1 MAILTRKRLQALLR
15 PTPGPCISL
24 YIPTHRRRP
33 ESDQDPIRFRNA
45 LREAE
50 RLLSDR
56 HPPAT
61 VKALLDPVVALATT
75 EFWRYQSHGL
85 AVLRSPE
92 VLEEFRLPGVVPE
105 LVVVADSFHVRPL
118 IRLLNANRPF
128 FVLAIS
134 QNAAQLFE
142 GSPDSLEPMGVPGMP
157 GSMEEFATGKGA
169 ARFVG
174 AHATSRGGETRQGRA
189 AGGSED
195 SGPEKLLQYF
205 RAIDRA
211 VVRVLRQSEG
221 PVILAGVE
229 RYLPLYREITRLKR
243 LAESMIP
250 GSPDAVGAQHLHA
263 GALAIARQ
271 AAEATADVAI
281 QKFERAAGRGR
292 ACDRLDDIVR
302 AAKRGSVRRLL
313 VARGVHVWGTLDP
326 TTGQVV
332 RTETQQGSRDDDV
345 LDDVAEAV
353 LAHGGEVHSL
363 PAERMPRAAEAVAEL
378 R

>member
-56 HPPAT
+56 HSPAAIR
-61 VKALLDPVVALATT
+61 ALLDPVAALATS
-75 EFWRYQSHGL
+75 EFWRWQSHGL
-85 AVLRSPE
+85 AVLRSPD
-92 VLEEFRLPGVVPE
+92 VLEEFRLPGEVPE

-118 IRLLNANRPF
+118 VRVLNANRPF

-134 QNAAQLFE
+134 RNSAELFE
-142 GSPDSLEPMGVPGMP
+142 GSPDALDPVVVPGMP
-157 GSMEEFATGKGA
+157 AGLEDFASGRGPS
-169 ARFVG
+169 RYVN
-174 AHATSRGGETRQGRA
+174 AHATSRGGQTRRGHGT
-189 AGGSED
+189 GGSES
-195 SGPEKLLQYF
+195 SGMEDLVPYF

-211 VVRVLRQSEG
+211 VVRLLRQVEG
-221 PVILAGVE
+221 LVILAGVE
-229 RYLPLYREITRLKR
+229 QYLPLYQKVTRLRR
-243 LAESMIP
+243 LADSVVP
-250 GSPDAVGAQHLHA
+250 GSPDSMGLAQLHA
-263 GALAIARQ
+263 GALAIAQ
-271 AAEATADVAI
+271 GAAEATAEQAL